1 MRIQKIYI
9 QGGGGGVLCVRGV
22 QKPIF
27 GNFTRW
33 IYDLT
38 SLGGGG
44 RGAAPFMPHVPLD
57 LPIEM
62 KVPVLVYINIE

>member
-9 QGGGGGVLCVRGV
+9 QGGGGVLCVRGV

-38 SLGGGG
+38 SLGEGGGG

-62 KVPVLVYINIE
+62 KVLVYISIE